1 MKKNS
6 LNEISSSTKTLC
18 WLPYLLMSVP
28 RRITL
33 DEVLADNEVDS
44 LPEGENY
51 YRYLPNDEEAPYSS
65 GYSNSVSLPSSEHFD
80 SFRLTDS
87 YLNHTGSFVSHGE
100 ETSRYDF
107 NWCNPDDYLLNWN
120 SLTDVEKETLKSLLY
135 SNTKRNPNRFG
146 LKKLNLESHLLFS
159 IGCDMSHL
167 LGKSKN
173 YVLSN
178 LSDFTTRNLYLC
190 VNDKNLDPKSA
201 LKAYRRFNKTY
212 DLKEPFNRNMRAYHA
227 LITLKKDYSHVSS
240 PQESKKIFQH
250 FFRENT
256 KILSRLSSKRKKFN
270 SYLYSHE
277 ISVDSIL
284 SQSYKPHTHVILF
297 MEKNKKD
304 EFHQFQDLEKLE
316 TQFNLRY
323 PSKTLSILKHKQN
336 NISVPKKATS
346 YQDIERSIQYM
357 FRAYSLSETYMR
369 EVSTSNL
376 KELNIKTKET
386 IHNLI
391 YLAKAE
397 EANSSKGI
405 RRIGCSQ
412 IPKKL
417 SQLSELQR

>member
-1 MKKNS
+1 
-6 LNEISSSTKTLC
+6 
-18 WLPYLLMSVP
+18 
-28 RRITL
+28 
-33 DEVLADNEVDS
+33 
-44 LPEGENY
+44 
-51 YRYLPNDEEAPYSS
+51 
-65 GYSNSVSLPSSEHFD
+65 
-80 SFRLTDS
+80 
-87 YLNHTGSFVSHGE
+87 
-100 ETSRYDF
+100 
-107 NWCNPDDYLLNWN
+107 
-120 SLTDVEKETLKSLLY
+120 
-135 SNTKRNPNRFG
+135 
-146 LKKLNLESHLLFS
+146 
-159 IGCDMSHL
+159 
-167 LGKSKN
+167 
-173 YVLSN
+173 
-178 LSDFTTRNLYLC
+178 
-190 VNDKNLDPKSA
+190 
-201 LKAYRRFNKTY
+201 
-212 DLKEPFNRNMRAYHA
+212 
-227 LITLKKDYSHVSS
+227 
-240 PQESKKIFQH
+240 
-250 FFRENT
+250 
-256 KILSRLSSKRKKFN
+256 
-270 SYLYSHE
+270 
-277 ISVDSIL
+277 
-284 SQSYKPHTHVILF
+284 